1 MMFCSSCKEKMGT
14 KIGTNAQ
21 LHSMRITCSAVQR
34 SGDGRGV
41 HVVGAARCERNIL
54 AAALKG
60 ETIFPLFGTSLD
72 FVTKLNWL

>member
-1 MMFCSSCKEKMGT
+1 
-14 KIGTNAQ
+14 
-21 LHSMRITCSAVQR
+21 MRITCSAVQR
-34 SGDGRGV
+34 SGEMGGRGV
-41 HVVGAARCERNIL
+41 HVGAARCERNIL

>member
-1 MMFCSSCKEKMGT
+1 MKMGT
-14 KIGTNAQ
+14 NAENFISASFNENH
-21 LHSMRITCSAVQR
+21 LFCSATIGR
-34 SGDGRGV
+34 DGREGRGV
-41 HVVGAARCERNIL
+41 HVGAARCERNIL